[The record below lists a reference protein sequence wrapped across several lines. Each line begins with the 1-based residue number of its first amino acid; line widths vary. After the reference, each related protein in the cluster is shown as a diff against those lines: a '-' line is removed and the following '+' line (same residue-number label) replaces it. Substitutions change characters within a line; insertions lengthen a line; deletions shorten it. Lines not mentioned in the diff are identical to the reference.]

1 MEENENN
8 DDVRELKN
16 KIALLERDYYS
27 AVNILKEKN
36 NNVKN
41 LTLLLKYNDGEID
54 SFKKKIKEKD
64 EEVYYLL
71 DAMQSYEVEIE
82 KLKQLNESKES
93 LIREMEKK
101 HYDVSKKL
109 CEKIL
114 YLFLC
119 VIFFIIYNIYF
130 KYFAKKLT

>member
-27 AVNILKEKN
+27 AINILKEKN

-41 LTLLLKYNDGEID
+41 LTLLLKYNDCEID

-64 EEVYYLL
+64 EEVHYLL
-71 DAMQSYEVEIE
+71 DSMQSYEVEIE

-93 LIREMEKK
+93 LIREMDKK

-119 VIFFIIYNIYF
+119 VMFFIISNIYF

>member
-8 DDVRELKN
+8 DDVKELKN

-41 LTLLLKYNDGEID
+41 LTLLLKYSDDEID
-54 SFKKKIKEKD
+54 SFRKRIKEKD

-93 LIREMEKK
+93 LIIEMEKK
-101 HYDVSKKL
+101 HYDISKKL

-119 VIFFIIYNIYF
+119 VMFFIISNIYF

>member
-1 MEENENN
+1 MSDNVNNEIN
-8 DDVRELKN
+8 ELKN
-16 KIALLERDYYS
+16 KIALLERDYHS
-27 AVNILKEKN
+27 SLNILKEKN

-41 LTLLLKYNDGEID
+41 LTLLLKYNDNEID
-54 SFKKKIKEKD
+54 SFRKRIKEKD
-64 EEVYYLL
+64 DEVHYLL

-82 KLKQLNESKES
+82 KLKQLNDNKES
-93 LIREMEKK
+93 LIKEMEKQ
-101 HYDVSKKL
+101 HYDVRKKL

-119 VIFFIIYNIYF
+119 VMFFVISNIYY

>member
-64 EEVYYLL
+64 EEVHYLL
-71 DAMQSYEVEIE
+71 DSMQSYEVEIE
-82 KLKQLNESKES
+82 KLKQLNDSKDI
-93 LIREMEKK
+93 LIREIEKK

-119 VIFFIIYNIYF
+119 VMFFIISNIYY

>member
-1 MEENENN
+1 MEENEIT
-8 DDVRELKN
+8 RLEN
-16 KIALLERDYYS
+16 KIVLLERDYHS
-27 AVNILKEKN
+27 ALNILKEKS

-41 LTLLLKYNDGEID
+41 LTLLLKYNDDEID
-54 SFKKKIKEKD
+54 SFRKRIKEKD
-64 EEVYYLL
+64 EEVHYLL

-82 KLKQLNESKES
+82 KLKQLNESKDI

-114 YLFLC
+114 FLFLC
-119 VIFFIIYNIYF
+119 VMFFIISNIYF
-130 KYFAKKLT
+130 KYFSKYFTKKLT

>member
-1 MEENENN
+1 MSDNLNNEIN
-8 DDVRELKN
+8 ELKN
-16 KIALLERDYYS
+16 KIALLERDYHS
-27 AVNILKEKN
+27 TLNILKEKN

-41 LTLLLKYNDGEID
+41 LTLLLKYNDNEID
-54 SFKKKIKEKD
+54 SFRKRIKEKD
-64 EEVYYLL
+64 DEVHYLL

-82 KLKQLNESKES
+82 KLKQLNDNKES
-93 LIREMEKK
+93 LIKEMEKQ
-101 HYDVSKKL
+101 HYDVRKKL

-119 VIFFIIYNIYF
+119 VMFFVISNIYY

>member
-82 KLKQLNESKES
+82 KLKQLNESKDI

-101 HYDVSKKL
+101 YYDVSKKL

>member
-1 MEENENN
+1 MEENENTK
-8 DDVRELKN
+8 LKN
-16 KIALLERDYYS
+16 KIALLEHDYHS
-27 AVNILKEKN
+27 TLNILKEKSN
-36 NNVKN
+36 NIKN

-54 SFKKKIKEKD
+54 SFRKRIKEKD

-82 KLKQLNESKES
+82 KLKQLNESKDI
-93 LIREMEKK
+93 LIREMDKK
-101 HYDVSKKL
+101 HYDISKKL

-119 VIFFIIYNIYF
+119 VMFFIISNIYF

>member
-1 MEENENN
+1 MSDNVNNEIN
-8 DDVRELKN
+8 ELKN
-16 KIALLERDYYS
+16 KIALLERDYHS
-27 AVNILKEKN
+27 SLNILKEKN

-41 LTLLLKYNDGEID
+41 LTLLLKYNDNEID
-54 SFKKKIKEKD
+54 SFRKRIKEKD
-64 EEVYYLL
+64 DEVHYLL

-82 KLKQLNESKES
+82 KLKQLNDSKES
-93 LIREMEKK
+93 LIKEMEKK

-119 VIFFIIYNIYF
+119 IMFFVISNIYY

>member
-27 AVNILKEKN
+27 AINILKEKN

-41 LTLLLKYNDGEID
+41 LTLLLKYNDCEID

-64 EEVYYLL
+64 EEVHYLL
-71 DAMQSYEVEIE
+71 DSMQSYEVEIE

-93 LIREMEKK
+93 LIREMDKK

-119 VIFFIIYNIYF
+119 VMFFIISYIYF